1 MTRRR
6 HSGWFWA
13 QLAFT
18 LLVCAFLIVPVVMSM
33 LAGVTKNYFIG
44 IQSGVTLEWVVKVW
58 TDYRHTIF
66 LSVKIALACLAC
78 TLLIGVPAAY
88 VLARTQNAFTRT
100 IEDLLVMPIAVP
112 GLATAL
118 ALIVTYGTFGGFRRS
133 WLFILVGHVLFTL
146 PFMVRSV
153 LAVLSSIDLRTLEEG
168 ARSLGASFSQRF
180 FGIVLPNCRSGI
192 VAGSLMVVTLSL
204 GEFNMTLLLHTPLT
218 QTLPVGLADSYAS
231 LRLEV
236 GSAYT
241 LIFFV
246 IIIPLLIALQ
256 WASAPRAA
264 QRPPSDDVDFD
275 VRSPPS
281 PAQPSHQAAH
291 AHVRS

>member
-6 HSGWFWA
+6 YSGWFWA

-18 LLVCAFLIVPVVMSM
+18 LLVCAFLIVPVGMSM

-66 LSVKIALACLAC
+66 LSIKIALACLAC

-100 IEDLLVMPIAVP
+100 IEELLVMPIAVP

-153 LAVLSSIDLRTLEEG
+153 LAVMMSMDLHTLEEAIRTIPDVVSCHYISG
-168 ARSLGASFSQRF
+168 TGTFELQVVSRDQHSFSQFAREVQ
-180 FGIVLPNCRSGI
+180 INLPNVKDLHTSF
-192 VAGSLMVVTLSL
+192 SL
-204 GEFNMTLLLHTPLT
+204 GEVKASGALPL
-218 QTLPVGLADSYAS
+218 AH
-231 LRLEV
+231 LR
-236 GSAYT
+236 GG
-241 LIFFV
+241 
-246 IIIPLLIALQ
+246 
-256 WASAPRAA
+256 
-264 QRPPSDDVDFD
+264 
-275 VRSPPS
+275 
-281 PAQPSHQAAH
+281 PA
-291 AHVRS
+291 R

>member
-1 MTRRR
+1 MNVKR
-6 HSGWFWA
+6 SVFFWPL
-13 QLAFT
+13 LAFT
-18 LLVCAFLIVPVVMSM
+18 LVVCAFLIVPVGMSM
-33 LAGVTKNYFIG
+33 LAGVTRNYFVG
-44 IQSGVTLEWVVKVW
+44 VSGGLTLDWVVKVW
-58 TDYRHTIF
+58 QDYRHTVL
-66 LSVKIALACLAC
+66 LSVQIAIACLAC
-78 TLLIGVPAAY
+78 TLVFGVPAAY
-88 VLARTQNAFTRT
+88 VLAHRSNGLTRA
-100 IEDLLVMPIAVP
+100 IEELLVMPVAVP

-118 ALIVTYGTFGGFRRS
+118 ALIVTYGGWGDFRRG

-168 ARSLGASFSQRF
+168 ARSLGAGFRQRF

-192 VAGSLMVVTLSL
+192 VAGALMVVTLSL

-218 QTLPVGLADSYAS
+218 PTLPVGLADAYAS

-246 IIIPLLIALQ
+246 IIIPLLVAMQ
-256 WASAPRAA
+256 WAAQPVRRAQAAAAQPPRA
-264 QRPPSDDVDFD
+264 
-275 VRSPPS
+275 
-281 PAQPSHQAAH
+281 
-291 AHVRS
+291 